1 MSLHV
6 TTNTARTLSEI
17 ERETST
23 CHSFTSSADRTT
35 AVEDQ
40 YSIKLD
46 FYPPSYKDL
55 SSHKHSIDEEEEPI
69 ENKPTGI
76 DTMSKRKRRWLVFRR
91 VAYII
96 IMNAAIPIALY
107 YVLKPHLP
115 AVWALVLSTTPT
127 IISVIVQ
134 AIFMKRID
142 SIGVGVIFG
151 FILSVVL
158 AVLNGDP
165 RMLLMRE
172 SFITAGVGVA
182 CAITLLPI
190 RYKSFVLKPVLYYL
204 ANDLIPLEPIYFLD
218 ITKPP
223 QARMDFY
230 WNNSKFCR
238 FHFRLLTAIDVVI
251 LEIEFGLKLFYILNF
266 DIDTVVVLS
275 NSTLSVIGI
284 IVSLSTIGYILQIR
298 KRLRKEEP
306 QMLIECQATNTP
318 PSTNGV

>member
-1 MSLHV
+1 MTLHL

-55 SSHKHSIDEEEEPI
+55 PSRKHSIEEPI
-69 ENKPTGI
+69 ENKPTLEGI

-91 VAYII
+91 VAYIV

-151 FILSVVL
+151 
-158 AVLNGDP
+158 
-165 RMLLMRE
+165 
-172 SFITAGVGVA
+172 
-182 CAITLLPI
+182 
-190 RYKSFVLKPVLYYL
+190 K
-204 ANDLIPLEPIYFLD
+204 
-218 ITKPP
+218 
-223 QARMDFY
+223 
-230 WNNSKFCR
+230 
-238 FHFRLLTAIDVVI
+238 H
-251 LEIEFGLKLFYILNF
+251 LFYTCKKMQ
-266 DIDTVVVLS
+266 DII
-275 NSTLSVIGI
+275 N
-284 IVSLSTIGYILQIR
+284 
-298 KRLRKEEP
+298 
-306 QMLIECQATNTP
+306 MLCRVYLISCTSRIKWRP
-318 PSTNGV
+318 